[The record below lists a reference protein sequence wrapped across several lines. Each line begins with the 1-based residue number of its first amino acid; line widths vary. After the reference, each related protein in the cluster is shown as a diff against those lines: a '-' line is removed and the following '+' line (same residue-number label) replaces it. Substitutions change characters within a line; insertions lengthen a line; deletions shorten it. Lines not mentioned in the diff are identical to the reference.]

1 MYSKT
6 RFGQLLEGLP
16 RSVFERH
23 VRDLNADKYSKGFRR
38 WDQLLAMIFAQVSGV
53 KSLRELETAFNEQ
66 KAHHYHLGTQL
77 IKRSTLADANTNR
90 SSEIFSAIC
99 NELMKGVHRRLRK
112 ELGDML
118 YLLDSTLIHLEGF
131 GFDDWASEY
140 RNNVSQGLK
149 LHMMIEGREPVPV
162 FVKITGAQSSDIKNG
177 REIELESNAIYLF
190 DMGYYDYNWWHEIEE
205 TGSTFVTRLK
215 KNANI
220 RVCKHYPIPSEAEHI
235 LEDAEI
241 KMNNRYVK
249 SRTEKNV
256 YYGKRL
262 RRITVERPDKDTPM
276 ILVTNNF
283 ELSAKEIAELYKK
296 RWGIELFF
304 KWIKQ
309 NLKIKTYLGRSE
321 NAARTQIFTALISY
335 LLLYIF
341 RQKQSYKNSFKLCLS
356 ALRYS
361 LFQRTETEQIVHKR
375 ERQRRDYLD
384 EIQPQLAF

>member
-16 RSVFERH
+16 RSVFDRH

-66 KAHHYHLGTQL
+66 KVHHYHLGTQS
-77 IKRSTLADANTNR
+77 IKRSTLADANANR
-90 SSEIFSAIC
+90 DSEIFSKIC
-99 NELMKGVHRRLRK
+99 NGLMKGVHRKLRQ

-118 YLLDSTLIHLEGF
+118 YLLDSTSIHLEGL
-131 GFDDWASEY
+131 GFDDWAGAY

-149 LHMMIEGREPVPV
+149 LHIMIEGRQSVPV
-162 FVKITGAQSSDIKNG
+162 FLKVTGAQSSDIKNG
-177 REIELESNAIYLF
+177 REIELESQAMYLF
-190 DMGYYDYNWWHEIEE
+190 DMGYYDYNWWHQIEE
-205 TGSTFVTRLK
+205 AGSSFVTRLK

-220 RVCKHYPIPSEAEHI
+220 RVCNHYPIPSDAAHI

-241 KMNNRYVK
+241 MMNNRKVK
-249 SRTEKNV
+249 SNSGKNA
-256 YYGKRL
+256 YYGKPL
-262 RRITVERPDKDTPM
+262 RRITVDRPDKDTPM

-283 ELSAKEIAELYKK
+283 ELPAEEVAELYKK

-321 NAARTQIFTALISY
+321 NAVRTQIFTALISY

-341 RQKQSYKNSFKLCLS
+341 RQKQTFKNSFKLCLS

-361 LFQRTETEQIVHKR
+361 LFQRQETERIVQKR
-375 ERQRRDYLD
+375 EQQRRDYLD

>member
-16 RSVFERH
+16 RSVFDRH
-23 VRDLNADKYSKGFRR
+23 VGDLNADKYSKGFRR

-53 KSLRELETAFNEQ
+53 KSLRELETAFNQ
-66 KAHHYHLGTQL
+66 QSVHHYHLGTRS
-77 IKRSTLADANTNR
+77 IKRSTLSDANANR
-90 SSEIFSAIC
+90 SSDVFSKIC
-99 NELMKGVHRRLRK
+99 NELMKAVHRKLRK
-112 ELGDML
+112 ELGCML
-118 YLLDSTLIHLEGF
+118 YLLDSTSISLAGP
-131 GFDDWASEY
+131 GFDDWAGQY

-149 LHMMIEGREPVPV
+149 LHLMIEGRESIPV
-162 FVKITGAQSSDIKNG
+162 FIKITGVQSSDIKNG
-177 REIELESNAIYLF
+177 REVELESDAIYLF
-190 DMGYYDYNWWHEIEE
+190 DMGYYDYNWWHEIEQV
-205 TGSTFVTRLK
+205 GSTFVTRLK
-215 KNANI
+215 KNANV
-220 RVCKHYPIPSEAEHI
+220 RVCKHYPIPSGAEHI

-241 KMNNRYVK
+241 VMNNRYVK
-249 SRTEKNV
+249 SRTENNA

-262 RRITVERPDKDTPM
+262 RRITVDRPDKDTPM

-283 ELSAKEIAELYKK
+283 ELSAEEIAGLYKK

-321 NAARTQIFTALISY
+321 NAVRTQIYTALISY
-335 LLLYIF
+335 LLLYF
-341 RQKQSYKNSFKLCLS
+341 YRQKQTGKTSFKLCLS

-361 LFQRTETEQIVHKR
+361 LFQRMKTEQIVHKR

-384 EIQPQLAF
+384 EIQPQLAI